1 MKTLVLGV
9 GNILLSDEGLG
20 VRAVEELKKN
30 YTFSSHVELMDGG
43 TLGMDLLYFMEG
55 FDRLLIVD
63 AVLGGSPPGT
73 LYKFEGEEVKTY
85 FRKKVSAHELG
96 IQEVLGLA
104 EITGKKP
111 SEVVLIGMEPENLDI
126 SLELS
131 PTVRER
137 LPTLLEEILKQLKS
151 WGVSYEKLELTRA

>member
-20 VRAVEELKKN
+20 VRVVEELRKN
-30 YTFSSHVELMDGG
+30 YRFFPEVELMDGG

-55 FDRLLIVD
+55 FERLLLVD
-63 AVLGGSPPGT
+63 AVLGGCAPGT
-73 LYKFEGEEVKTY
+73 LYRFEGEEVKAY

-96 IQEVLGLA
+96 VQEVLALA
-104 EITGKKP
+104 QMLGRAPREI
-111 SEVVLIGMEPENLDI
+111 VLLGMEPESLDI

-131 PTVRER
+131 ETVKSR
-137 LPTLLEEILKQLKS
+137 LDELVSGVLKELEK
-151 WGVSYEKLELTRA
+151 WGVSYERVEPAGV